1 MNEALRGHKC
11 TSKTLTKEDQDQAA
25 YTTALLATLL
35 YWQDIKEYSD
45 VTYRMFSVDP
55 RIVKVHEQYRKGSS
69 VVFPALTSSSSDRSI
84 PFNFAEDLSKE
95 NILLVMDNL
104 QPSSLRPRDISG
116 ISLYPFEKECLYP
129 FLAEFKVMSIP
140 VEKKTKEYTQKI
152 YLTMKLNFS

>member
-1 MNEALRGHKC
+1 
-11 TSKTLTKEDQDQAA
+11 
-25 YTTALLATLL
+25 
-35 YWQDIKEYSD
+35 
-45 VTYRMFSVDP
+45 MFSVDP
-55 RIVKVHEQYRKGSS
+55 RIVNVHEQYRKGSS

-84 PFNFAEDLSKE
+84 PFNFAEDLPKE

-140 VEKKTKEYTQKI
+140 VEKNERIHAKNISSYEI
-152 YLTMKLNFS
+152 KLQLVGDDYILDNKSPVHGSINLCFIAMFISLRYM